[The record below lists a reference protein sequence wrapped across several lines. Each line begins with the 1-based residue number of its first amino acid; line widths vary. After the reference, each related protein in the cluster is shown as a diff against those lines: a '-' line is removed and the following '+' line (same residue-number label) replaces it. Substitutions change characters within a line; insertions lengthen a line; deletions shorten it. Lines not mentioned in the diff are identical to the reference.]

1 MAGKILI
8 VEDEAAIARFVEL
21 ELRHE
26 GYAVDK
32 TEDGRSGLDQALAE
46 AYDLIL
52 LDIMLPGLSG
62 LEVLRRLRREKD
74 TPVILLTARDTVMDK
89 VSGLDMGA
97 DDYITKPFAIEELL
111 ARIRTALRKR
121 PPKAPDALLTLGPIT
136 MDTAR
141 RQVSCGGQAVELT
154 TREFDVL
161 RLFLENP
168 EIVLSRETFLSKVW
182 GYDYVGE
189 TNVVD
194 VYIRYLRSK
203 LDAACGRSLIHTVR
217 GVGYVLRED

>member
-111 ARIRTALRKR
+111 TRIRTALRKR

-141 RQVSCGGQAVELT
+141 RQVRCGGQAVELT